1 MGIQALCP
9 AQTFVSVDRLLPR
22 NPLRH
27 IHSSVVVNCM
37 STNYERTK
45 WVKNCNFV
53 KSSNMSTV
61 ELRHTI
67 IEKLSQIEDA
77 SFLRAIKTIV
87 ESKANEDVYKLSDF
101 QKKRIKESR
110 EQVKLGQTIS
120 NDALQKEIREWL
132 GTR

>member
-1 MGIQALCP
+1 MEIMYYVGKTDKP
-9 AQTFVSVDRLLPR
+9 
-22 NPLRH
+22 
-27 IHSSVVVNCM
+27 VVVNYM
-37 STNYERTK
+37 SSNNKRSK

-61 ELRHTI
+61 ELRHII
-67 IEKLSQIEDA
+67 IEKLSQIEDV

-120 NDALQKEIREWL
+120 NNALQKEIKEWL
-132 GTR
+132 STK